1 MSGGGQI
8 PLFKLVNINLLQE
21 IVSQLAKN
29 WECVTFLYLK
39 SNYLLSKEE
48 FQELSHCK
56 CQAQQLAEI
65 L

>member
-48 FQELSHCK
+48 FQELSH
-56 CQAQQLAEI
+56 
-65 L
+65 